1 MIYIK
6 RGASLHKGVILMNPV
21 NPVKR
26 KRCFLIDVVF
36 ELGLST
42 LLGAIIIGK
51 VAIPNLLAVSTSG
64 WDAYSVLVWGVG
76 PLVVVSAWMMA
87 IIYHVKYQAW
97 PFMR

>member
-1 MIYIK
+1 MVKTINPLII
-6 RGASLHKGVILMNPV
+6 AVIAKKNPI
-21 NPVKR
+21 
-26 KRCFLIDVVF
+26 RCNLIDVIF

-42 LLGAIIIGK
+42 LIGAIIIGK
-51 VAIPNLLAVSTSG
+51 VAIPNLIAVSTTG
-64 WDAYSVLVWGVG
+64 WDSYSVLVWGVA

>member
-1 MIYIK
+1 MIMGFPAK
-6 RGASLHKGVILMNPV
+6 TLPK
-21 NPVKR
+21 KT
-26 KRCFLIDVVF
+26 RCYLIDVVF
-36 ELGLST
+36 ELGLSS

-51 VAIPNLLAVSTSG
+51 VAIPNLLAVSTAG
-64 WDAYSVLVWGVG
+64 WDAYSVLVWGIA